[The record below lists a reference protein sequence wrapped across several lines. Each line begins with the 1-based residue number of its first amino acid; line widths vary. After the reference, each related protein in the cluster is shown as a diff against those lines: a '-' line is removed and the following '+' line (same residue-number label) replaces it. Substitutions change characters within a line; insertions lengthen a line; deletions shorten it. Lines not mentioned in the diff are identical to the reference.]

1 MNAFCQDFKTSFKKK
16 ITEYCEAKSQQRFSK
31 DSEINEFLTTVI
43 PFLSTKRSGLYCTSW
58 SDIWYGTSPFCL
70 ASRIRGKIKAELF

>member
-1 MNAFCQDFKTSFKKK
+1 MLSAKILKQALKKK
-16 ITEYCEAKSQQRFSK
+16 LQNIVRQRVSK